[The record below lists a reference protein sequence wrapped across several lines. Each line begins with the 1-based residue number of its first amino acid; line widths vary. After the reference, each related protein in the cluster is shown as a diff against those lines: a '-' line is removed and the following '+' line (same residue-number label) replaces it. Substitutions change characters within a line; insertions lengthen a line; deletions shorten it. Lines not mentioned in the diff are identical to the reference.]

1 MSLEDPTVVQFCIFG
16 GHDGDLRPEQRV
28 YFTMFGGCE
37 LKRPTLG
44 RQLVAR
50 HERERSGIPPQRPQV
65 IVTIFGGT
73 EITSP
78 TLAEEFLDLNEL
90 TAKGKVSRAD
100 CERYFAEL
108 DQGHIVDLTT
118 ITLFAG
124 FEGAVVPKENVE
136 VDALA
141 LHRHLGNISDRSGEI
156 LQLGIGLTGAE
167 RRAVLREAVNVNA

>member
-1 MSLEDPTVVQFCIFG
+1 MVQFCIFG
-16 GHDGDLRPEQRV
+16 GHDGELRPEQRV
-28 YFTMFGGCE
+28 FFTMFGGCE

-50 HERERSGIPPQRPQV
+50 HERERSGIPPRRPQV

-73 EITSP
+73 EITHP

-90 TAKGKVSRAD
+90 TAKGKVSSAD

-108 DQGHIVDLTT
+108 DQGDAVDLTT
-118 ITLFAG
+118 ITLFG
-124 FEGAVVPKENVE
+124 SFEGASVPSENAE

-141 LHRHLGNISDRSGEI
+141 LHRHLGNISDRSGEV

-167 RRAVLREAVNVNA
+167 RRAILRQAVGVTG